1 MYDKKQ
7 TRYSLIDSQRVNAAI
22 RKRHVL
28 LFAQLDAALII
39 TSALLYLA
47 ASEVHARAYTR
58 GFSDEPYATSHANSH
73 CTTRAMRIFD
83 AMLLHRR
90 GHKSVIRVARL
101 PDAASM
107 SPN

>member
-28 LFAQLDAALII
+28 LFAQLDVALII

-58 GFSDEPYATSHANSH
+58 GFSDEPYATSHANSL
-73 CTTRAMRIFD
+73 TRAMRIFD
-83 AMLLHRR
+83 ATLLHRR
-90 GHKSVIRVARL
+90 EHKSVIRVARL
-101 PDAASM
+101 PDTASM